1 MRQVATLHKARR
13 DYSRRLGQPTGVGE
27 VRLVALDGL
36 GGLLLALRQ
45 LLDVARHG
53 GLGARGFHGG

>member
-1 MRQVATLHKARR
+1 MERVHR
-13 DYSRRLGQPTGVGE
+13 DESRSSSPGLICRLTGVGE
-27 VRLVALDGL
+27 VRIVALDGL

-53 GLGARGFHGG
+53 RLGAR